1 MIKINELLKS
11 RRFWVTV
18 SGVVVVV
25 ANEGLGLK
33 LSEEQVMLVVTMLAS
48 LVVGDSLRKIGE

>member
-11 RRFWVTV
+11 RRFWVTL

-25 ANEGLGLK
+25 ANEGLGLN
-33 LSEEQVMLVVTMLAS
+33 LTEEQVTLVVTMLAS

>member
-11 RRFWVTV
+11 RRFWVTL

-25 ANEGLGLK
+25 ANEGLGLN
-33 LSEEQVMLVVTMLAS
+33 LSEEQVTLVVTMLAS